1 MPGFVDVHSH
11 VIPSGD
17 DGAQSIDEGLA
28 LCREAAE
35 HGTRVLYGT
44 PHVLPGEG
52 LRRERELRV
61 RAAHEL
67 MATEAVEFG
76 LDLRLGFELTP
87 AVELLAED
95 LGRYR
100 LSGLETPSVL
110 IEFPFRGELELLSS
124 VADHA
129 EACGLRP
136 VLAHPERVEAVLA
149 QPDRALRFAERGWP
163 IQVNASS
170 LLGRHGPR
178 PAEVGWWLVM
188 DGHAALV
195 ASDGHRRNRPPY
207 LDGAYAEVV
216 RRLGEPR
223 ATALF
228 DGSVLGGSVEPAV
241 A

>member
-1 MPGFVDVHSH
+1 VPGFVDVHSH

-28 LCREAAE
+28 LCRDAAE
-35 HGTRVLYGT
+35 RGTRVLYGT

-52 LRRERELRV
+52 LDGDRERRV
-61 RAAHEL
+61 RAAHAL
-67 MATEAVEFG
+67 MATEAAAFG
-76 LDLRLGFELTP
+76 LELRLGFELTP
-87 AVELLAED
+87 ARELLVQD

-100 LSGLETPSVL
+100 LSGLEIPSVL
-110 IEFPFRGELELLSS
+110 IEFPFRGGLELLLA
-124 VADHA
+124 VAEHA
-129 EACGLRP
+129 EAGGLRP

-149 QPDRALRFAERGWP
+149 RPEHVLAFAGRGWP

-170 LLGRHGPR
+170 LLGRHGQG
-178 PAEVGWWLVM
+178 PAEVGWWLVL

-195 ASDGHRRNRPPY
+195 ASDGHHANRPPY
-207 LDGAYAEVV
+207 LDGAHAEVA

-228 DGSVLGGSVEPAV
+228 DGSVLGGSVEPA
-241 A
+241 AA